1 MSSVHE
7 ILQARILEWV
17 AFSFSRGSFQAR
29 DWTQVSCIAGVC
41 FTIWATRKALLK
53 LINHLFMVRTFCTL
67 FIKTF
72 SAPKPENMF
81 FSIFF
86 LKFLSP

>member
-1 MSSVHE
+1 MPSVHE

-17 AFSFSRGSFQAR
+17 AISSPGDLPNPGIKPKDQ
-29 DWTQVSCIAGVC
+29 TQVSCIVDRC
-41 FTIWATRKALLK
+41 FTVWATKKAILK

-72 SAPKPENMF
+72 STPKPEKNNLLY
-81 FSIFF
+81 F
-86 LKFLSP
+86 LP